1 MCEEIG
7 FYNTLFAIYSI
18 EPAYELNRKK
28 NTKML

>member
-7 FYNTLFAIYSI
+7 LYNPLFPVYFI